1 MVSIKDV
8 QRLMAP
14 LRRRIQ
20 LLADRAILTLVNDAL
35 QRQNLQLKVL
45 AGETH
50 DDVERFQNY
59 GHTSVPPAGAEAIVL
74 GVGGNRSGMV
84 AVVVDHKGS
93 RPHDLEPGDSMLY
106 HLEGHNIRLTKDGTA
121 IITVKQAILEASE
134 QLTIIS
140 PSTTCQGDFHATGT
154 ISSDTDVTAGSISL
168 KTHDHERGAGAPV

>member
-74 GVGGNRSGMV
+74 GVGGNRSGLV

-106 HLEGHNIRLTKDGTA
+106 HQEGHHLILTKNGEATLR
-121 IITVKQAILEASE
+121 VKRVNLIATEELH
-134 QLTIIS
+134 IIS
-140 PSTTCQGDFHATGT
+140 PSTTCQGDFHATGA
-154 ISSDTDVTAGSISL
+154 ISSDTDVKAGSISL

>member
-74 GVGGNRSGMV
+74 GVGGNRSGLV

-93 RPHDLEPGDSMLY
+93 RPHDGEPGDSMLY
-106 HLEGHNIRLTKDGTA
+106 HFEGHNIRLTKDGKAILTA
-121 IITVKQAILEASE
+121 KQAILEATE

-140 PSTTCQGDFHATGT
+140 PSTVCQGDFHATGT
-154 ISSDTDVTAGSISL
+154 ISSDTDVTAGDISL